1 MFELFME
8 GSGIKTGGGD
18 VVFVAINPTPGDGG
32 EETSFVTGVVEH
44 FPNHEGSGG
53 LTIGAGDGNDAE
65 MFGGEVVFAGGVC
78 GLEPMVG

>member
-1 MFELFME
+1 MLELLVE
-8 GSGIKTGGGD
+8 GSGFETAICD
-18 VVFVAINPTPGDGG
+18 LVFVTIDATPSDGG

-65 MFGGEVVFAGGVC
+65 MFGREVVFAGGVC
-78 GLEPMVG
+78 GLEPMIG

>member
-32 EETSFVTGVVEH
+32 EETGLAASMIKH

-53 LTIGAGDGNDAE
+53 LAIGAGDSNDAE
-65 MFGGEVVFAGGVC
+65 MFGREVVFAGGVC
-78 GLEPMVG
+78 GLEPMIG